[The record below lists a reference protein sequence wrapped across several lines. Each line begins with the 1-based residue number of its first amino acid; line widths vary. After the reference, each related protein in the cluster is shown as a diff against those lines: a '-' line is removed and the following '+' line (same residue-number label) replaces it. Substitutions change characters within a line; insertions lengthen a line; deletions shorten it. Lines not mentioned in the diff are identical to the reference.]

1 MQPTYQAKDVHHD
14 VEEHSAGAFSP
25 TVGYRLLRDDVEMN
39 FKTAPTIWRRAGALL
54 AAAALV
60 LASCSAPDS
69 GTEKMEPQ
77 DAAADSAP
85 QDRDSGEAEAQS
97 PQDDASDPDSKELT
111 ELGDASA
118 PNVADVAHPA
128 QTTIENAAGD
138 VTVTAAGV
146 LVGNPEA
153 PYQVRVIS
161 DMACPFCAALAQEL
175 APFAE
180 EWALG
185 DQVAVEYVTTAIL
198 DDGSGETFSARAG
211 NYLAVVADRDPAI
224 WLDAADAVYEL
235 QHHVNPSDEDIAQA
249 LAEVGVDTDEDFLAA
264 ADAREFEE
272 WNDRVSAWASQV
284 IEIQYVPSVY
294 LNGEMQEGADVEEI
308 VAMINEKVA
317 GE

>member
-1 MQPTYQAKDVHHD
+1 MQPTHQAKDVHHD
-14 VEEHSAGAFSP
+14 ETEHSAGAFSP

-39 FKTAPTIWRRAGALL
+39 LKTAPTIWRRAGALF

-69 GTEKMEPQ
+69 GAGKMKPQ
-77 DAAADSAP
+77 DAATESAP
-85 QDRDSGEAEAQS
+85 QDGDPGEAEAQS
-97 PQDDASDPDSKELT
+97 PEADESQPEPEERA
-111 ELGDASA
+111 ELGDESA
-118 PNVADVAHPA
+118 PNVADIAHPA
-128 QTTIENAAGD
+128 QTTTENDAGG

-146 LVGNPEA
+146 LVGNPDA

-161 DMACPFCAALAQEL
+161 DMACPFCADLAQEL

-185 DQVAVEYVTTAIL
+185 DEVAVEYVTTVIL
-198 DDGSGETFSARAG
+198 DDGSGETFSAQAG
-211 NYLAVVADRDPAI
+211 NYLAVVTDRDPAI
-224 WLDAADAVYEL
+224 WPDAADAVYEL
-235 QHHVNPSDEDIAQA
+235 QQHVNPSEEDIAKA

-264 ADAREFEE
+264 ADAREFDE
-272 WNDRVSAWASQV
+272 WNELVTAWASQV
-284 IEIQYVPSVY
+284 MEIQYVPSVY

>member
-1 MQPTYQAKDVHHD
+1 
-14 VEEHSAGAFSP
+14 
-25 TVGYRLLRDDVEMN
+25 MN
-39 FKTAPTIWRRAGALL
+39 LKTAPAIWRRAGALF

-69 GTEKMEPQ
+69 DAEKMEPQ
-77 DAAADSAP
+77 DAATEPAP
-85 QDRDSGEAEAQS
+85 EEGDPDEAEGQS
-97 PQDDASDPDSKELT
+97 PEADESQPDPKELAD
-111 ELGDASA
+111 LGDENT

-128 QTTIENAAGD
+128 QTTTENDAGD

-185 DQVAVEYVTTAIL
+185 DQVAVEYVTTTIL
-198 DDGSGETFSARAG
+198 DDGSGETFSAQAA
-211 NYLAVVADRDPAI
+211 NFLAVVADRDPAI
-224 WLDAADAVYEL
+224 WPDAADAVYEL
-235 QHHVNPSDEDIAQA
+235 QQHLDPSDEDIAKA

-264 ADAREFEE
+264 AEPREFDE
-272 WNDRVSAWASQV
+272 WNELVTAWSSQV
-284 IEIQYVPSVY
+284 MEIQYVPSVY
-294 LNGEMQEGADVEEI
+294 LNGELQEGADVEEI